1 MPLAYPDFN
10 LAGILYLTR
19 IRTDFFYDFTRGTD
33 NYVFVSDINSL
44 GKRVVSTENHNY
56 SETFKSFGVQ
66 LMTDF
71 YVFRIPFMISS
82 GIEASWRALGE
93 YPYVKLLLNIDVF
106 GMNIGKKRFN
116 KRGAV

>member
-1 MPLAYPDFN
+1 
-10 LAGILYLTR
+10 
-19 IRTDFFYDFTRGTD
+19 
-33 NYVFVSDINSL
+33 
-44 GKRVVSTENHNY
+44 
-56 SETFKSFGVQ
+56 
-66 LMTDF
+66 MTDF

-82 GIEASWRALGE
+82 GIEASWRALGD